1 MVCCCHI
8 WSFGNGSHFDGF
20 QCCYHQKLW
29 IPKLILS
36 VCTKSG
42 DALIASILWSCRLG
56 SIILGVYRC
65 HDVHVSILNQH
76 TQFTLPH
83 HTIGN
88 HISNNNSLNLNV
100 STSMMYFTSIITL
113 AAAFF
118 CLTKALPTRDPDSG
132 NTSLQALTP
141 RMECLGGTNF
151 YICSNNKF
159 NGCCSVDPCALPAC
173 PDYPSNY
180 VYPHI
185 IGNPEHYGTADQK
198 LLELIPPQ
206 ARCMPGDNKMY
217 QRTMHTIFPGKQS
230 AAGASGNAISL
241 SRNADPQSEKQQL
254 IEFPSLP
261 DGAHSCALHWSRN
274 SSFSVAGSGLVEL
287 FAVSSVPSP
296 VNYEM
301 VMSMRQ
307 GKVGIIDFGIDFE
320 KTDHEIHWD
329 GEPSGC
335 KDMRLFKVGFPEG
348 RVGSVELA
356 QNEGSGF
363 YIDYYC

>member
-1 MVCCCHI
+1 
-8 WSFGNGSHFDGF
+8 
-20 QCCYHQKLW
+20 
-29 IPKLILS
+29 
-36 VCTKSG
+36 
-42 DALIASILWSCRLG
+42 
-56 SIILGVYRC
+56 
-65 HDVHVSILNQH
+65 
-76 TQFTLPH
+76 
-83 HTIGN
+83 
-88 HISNNNSLNLNV
+88 
-100 STSMMYFTSIITL
+100 
-113 AAAFF
+113 
-118 CLTKALPTRDPDSG
+118 
-132 NTSLQALTP
+132 
-141 RMECLGGTNF
+141 
-151 YICSNNKF
+151 
-159 NGCCSVDPCALPAC
+159 
-173 PDYPSNY
+173 
-180 VYPHI
+180 
-185 IGNPEHYGTADQK
+185 
-198 LLELIPPQ
+198 
-206 ARCMPGDNKMY
+206 MY